1 MKGIYER
8 YFHLLLVNNF
18 FFMARKKGTSATSQE
33 MEKMKKR

>member
-18 FFMARKKGTSATSQE
+18 FYMDKKKGTSATSQE